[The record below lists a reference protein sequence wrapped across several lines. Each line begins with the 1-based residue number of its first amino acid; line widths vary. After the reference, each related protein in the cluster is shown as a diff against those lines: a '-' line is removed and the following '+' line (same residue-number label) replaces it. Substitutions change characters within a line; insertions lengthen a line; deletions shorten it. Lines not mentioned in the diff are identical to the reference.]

1 LASIIASFFVRLGKN
16 LAVCK
21 GLAVSVL
28 LAAVGF
34 YPLIRKIAS
43 LASLSVSGN
52 KIYLASL
59 MGLIMLAGI
68 FMITEYFASKKHKPV
83 KMIASASQDGQASN
97 IIVGLAVSMQ
107 ATVLPGLLI
116 CLGTLVSFWLAG
128 IYGVALAAVVMVSL
142 AGMVISIHAFDDN
155 AKLFTD
161 SYAIIS
167 AGLASLILF
176 FNFSQELMVA
186 GARLNFSFDDPR
198 VIAGLFLGG
207 LLPYLFSFLVMA
219 RAGLV
224 SGLILALTPIAVGF
238 VFGPLVLAGVL
249 LGSILTGLFLGIFM
263 TLGGSVWGNAKK
275 YIEQGNYGGKD
286 SFAFQ
291 SAVVGEAI
299 ADSCKD
305 TVGPGISILNKA
317 MNIAALVI
325 IRFLA

>member
-1 LASIIASFFVRLGKN
+1 
-16 LAVCK
+16 
-21 GLAVSVL
+21 
-28 LAAVGF
+28 
-34 YPLIRKIAS
+34 
-43 LASLSVSGN
+43 
-52 KIYLASL
+52 

-263 TLGGSVWGNAKK
+263 TLGASAWGNAKK

-299 ADSCKD
+299 ADPYKD